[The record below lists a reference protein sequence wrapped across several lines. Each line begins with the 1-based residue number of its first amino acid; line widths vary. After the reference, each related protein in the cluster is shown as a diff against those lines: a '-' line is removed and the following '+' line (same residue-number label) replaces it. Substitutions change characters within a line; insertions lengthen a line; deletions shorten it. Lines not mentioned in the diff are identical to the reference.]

1 MTDASSLRRGFL
13 LALAGFA
20 LLSLGDAVV
29 KTMAGAWPGTGVVAL
44 RFAMGAV
51 GLGALLAWREGKA
64 GFRAVRW
71 GLQIA
76 RGASLAFAS
85 LMFFLAI
92 FVMPLAEATAIQFAS
107 PLLTALVSAGL
118 IHERPTRAALIAT
131 LVAFAGVLIVL
142 RPNVALLG
150 WAALLP
156 LGSAVGM
163 AFMMTFNRMAA
174 KDSSPLAAQFF
185 IAVFAVPFLLVA
197 ALVGHLSGLE
207 SFAIG
212 LPPLSVVARCALV
225 AVSASIAHGLV
236 YAATRHASS
245 ASIAPAV
252 YVQIIAATLLGVLWF
267 GDWPDWAA
275 IVGTAITI
283 GAGLWLWY
291 RSRDLAV
298 GSVDEMAGLDD
309 RAR

>member
-20 LLSLGDAVV
+20 LLSLGDGVM
-29 KTMAGAWPGTGVVAL
+29 KSMAGAWPATAVGAL
-44 RFAMGAV
+44 RFALGAI
-51 GLGALLAWREGKA
+51 GLGVLVAWREGA
-64 GFRAVRW
+64 GGFRAPRW
-71 GLQIA
+71 GLQLA

-92 FVMPLAEATAIQFAS
+92 FAMPLAEATAIQFAS
-107 PLLTALVSAGL
+107 PFLTALVSAWL
-118 IHERPTRAALIAT
+118 MRERPPRTALIAT

-150 WAALLP
+150 AAALLP

-163 AFMMTFNRMAA
+163 AFLITFNRMAA
-174 KDSSPLAAQFF
+174 SDTSPLAAQFF
-185 IAVFAVPFLLVA
+185 VAAFATPFLLIA
-197 ALVGHLSGLE
+197 ALAGHGSGMASL
-207 SFAIG
+207 AIDW
-212 LPPLSVVARCALV
+212 PPLSVAARCALV
-225 AVSASIAHGLV
+225 AVSASMAHGLV

-245 ASIAPAV
+245 ASVAPAV
-252 YVQIIAATLLGVLWF
+252 YVQIIAATVLGILWF
-267 GDWPDWAA
+267 GDWPDATA
-275 IVGTAITI
+275 MAGTAIII

-291 RSRDLAV
+291 RSRDLPV
-298 GSVDEMAGLDD
+298 GSADEMAPLDD